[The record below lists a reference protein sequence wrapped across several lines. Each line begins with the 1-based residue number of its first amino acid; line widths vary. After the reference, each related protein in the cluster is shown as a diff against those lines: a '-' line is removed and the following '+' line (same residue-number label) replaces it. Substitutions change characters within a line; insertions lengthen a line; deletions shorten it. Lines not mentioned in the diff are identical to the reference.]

1 MNREAF
7 MAKLREGL
15 RGLPQAA
22 IDEYAADYEA
32 HFVEGLADGRTEAE
46 VTRALGDPTRLAR
59 ELRAEAGLKR
69 WEQERTPNAAAGA
82 IFAVLGLVTIDILIL
97 LPVLMAVGG
106 ALFGFF
112 MGSIGIFIAGGAVFV
127 AGLFGAGPA
136 PAVASALAGVG
147 MMSAATATAALITL
161 VVIGLVNVLVRY
173 GRLHYRLLQ
182 PAVQS

>member
-22 IDEYAADYEA
+22 LDEYVADYEA
-32 HFVEGLADGRTEAE
+32 HFVEGVADGRTEEE
-46 VTRALGDPTRLAR
+46 VAQALGDPTRLAR
-59 ELRAEAGLKR
+59 ELRAEAGLRR

-82 IFAVLGLVTIDILIL
+82 VFAVLGLVTLDILIL
-97 LPVLMAVGG
+97 LPVLLAVGG
-106 ALFGFF
+106 TLFGLF
-112 MGSIGIFIAGGAVFV
+112 MGSIGVFIGGGAVFI
-127 AGLFGAGPA
+127 AGLFGAGSG
-136 PAVASALAGVG
+136 PAVATVLAGLG

-161 VVIGLVNVLVRY
+161 VVIGLVNLLVRY